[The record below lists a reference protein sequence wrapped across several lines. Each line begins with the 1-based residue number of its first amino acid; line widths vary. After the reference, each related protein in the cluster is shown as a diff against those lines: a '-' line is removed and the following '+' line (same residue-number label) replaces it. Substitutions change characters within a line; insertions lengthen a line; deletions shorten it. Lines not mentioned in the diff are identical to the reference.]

1 MRENKL
7 TNRPTLWYF
16 PEKVDFRHTAEVDM
30 FPYKS
35 LPFPEN
41 VDKGAAHGG
50 VGQLVGWS
58 VFFTAILGLVC

>member
-1 MRENKL
+1 
-7 TNRPTLWYF
+7 
-16 PEKVDFRHTAEVDM
+16 M

-35 LPFPEN
+35 LPFPEK

-58 VFFTAILGLVC
+58 VYFLRYRPFVRKYTVS

>member
-1 MRENKL
+1 
-7 TNRPTLWYF
+7 
-16 PEKVDFRHTAEVDM
+16 M

-58 VFFTAILGLVC
+58 VFSRLSFRHELYTKTQSIFSHYFFAFSFSFAKFVR